1 MAPEVLKGDY
11 DNTCDIWSL
20 GIILYIF
27 LCGYPPFEGDNN
39 KEIFRNVLTQE
50 LVFDPEDWSDVS
62 EDAKKLISRMLDKN
76 HRTRISAQECLD
88 HQWLKR
94 RHFSE

>member
-20 GIILYIF
+20 GIILFIF

-39 KEIFRNVLTQE
+39 KEIFRNVLTQQLIFE
-50 LVFDPEDWSDVS
+50 PEDWAHVS
-62 EDAKKLISRMLDKN
+62 QDAKHLISRMLDKN
-76 HRTRISAQECLD
+76 HRTRISA
-88 HQWLKR
+88 
-94 RHFSE
+94 